1 MCEWRFSISAIF
13 LGLFWRN
20 PVFFVFWLIFT
31 QPNHFFQSLWCFY
44 GFLWKLKSPYIALVR
59 DERKGFYRFSVFPFS
74 PLFWPFLAFFG
85 IFCVFSGDL
94 GCLRVPASQDELWIQ
109 KKLSNVNKDKK
120 SGFGSDRP
128 PLPAV
133 WEFVLNASLS
143 QLGHQV
149 ASWIAKM
156 AFKLLLAP

>member
-1 MCEWRFSISAIF
+1 MILGSPRHNWSMCEWRFSISAIF

-94 GCLRVPASQDELWIQ
+94 GCLRVPASQDELWIK

-120 SGFGSDRP
+120 VGLGQT
-128 PLPAV
+128 
-133 WEFVLNASLS
+133 LS